1 MDETAADKL
10 TEAERRLRACVETF
24 DEGNPPSHGDLLKV
38 LAEYDRRGAELERL
52 RVVHEADTQLLRDV
66 LEQNQLLR
74 ARDEAAQAVDQAWRE
89 PLGIARARLRQNWPA
104 LGSALDAQARTRE
117 DG

>member
-1 MDETAADKL
+1 MDISELTATLEDVTAERDD
-10 TEAERRLRACVETF
+10 AERRAAEVEA
-24 DEGNPPSHGDLLKV
+24 V
-38 LAEYDRRGAELERL
+38 RAELERL